1 LILLPRGYLSHSQIR
16 LYSECPQKYYFAYI
30 EAIPTRINE
39 KIFLGEIFHA
49 TLEDYFTR
57 QINGSRPDAAA
68 TVAAFLDAFAASGKE
83 KDIDWK
89 IPRRETRARGVAF
102 IKYFLTHIAPTI
114 KPLMVEKELSS
125 EIPEIGVTLKGVIDL
140 VEADFSIID
149 FKTTTSKWSASKA
162 RNSLQMIIYK
172 YLFDR
177 NFGNVHGSLKYE
189 ILFAKSAANVRHQ
202 SLKVTPGPDDIA
214 RLLVLVRHVA
224 ENIGNG
230 IFYPQPSPFCAY
242 CDFFSVCR
250 EKNPG
255 LIVQKSNK
263 KIDIF

>member
-1 LILLPRGYLSHSQIR
+1 LISLPRGYLSHSQIR

-30 EAIPTRINE
+30 EAIPTSINE
-39 KIFLGEIFHA
+39 KVFLGEIFHA

-57 QINGSRPDAAA
+57 QINGSRPDEAA
-68 TVAAFLDAFAASGKE
+68 TVAAFLDAFAASEKE
-83 KDIDWK
+83 KAIDWK
-89 IPRRETRARGVAF
+89 TPRRETRARGVAF

-114 KPLMVEKELSS
+114 KPLMVEKELST

-140 VEADFSIID
+140 VEADFSITD

-177 NFGNVHGSLKYE
+177 NFGNVHGPLKYE
-189 ILFAKSAANVRHQ
+189 ILYAKNAANIRHQ
-202 SLKVTPGPDDIA
+202 SLKVIPGPDDIA
-214 RLLVLVRHVA
+214 RLLVLIGHVA
-224 ENIGNG
+224 ENISNG
-230 IFYPQPSPFCAY
+230 IFYPQPNPFCAY
-242 CDFFSVCR
+242 CDFFTLCR

-255 LIVQKSNK
+255 LTAIK
-263 KIDIF
+263 KK